1 MPAAMPRSG
10 AAVHMEERKVRPC
23 HLNAARRGRTRRMR
37 HPNISGRVQSDS
49 TSTDSCTDACEAKFS
64 MIVTL
69 GNSFGEKYLLWIEE
83 DNPKAKQ
90 SLKRQ
95 MDNLVI
101 QLEEFGITY
110 TEKYQQNKAYWAE
123 KSSRHVGSENI
134 QPVENNLLPSAL
146 AAADPYFY
154 TGYAHDCWWILT
166 CFEWNDDGIQLG
178 ENESGTRNVSLVSDH
193 SWSEGFYK
201 VTGSG
206 LHVDFNFLSKLKHGS
221 TIKQTVSGSD
231 SATFFYTTVHTAGIG
246 QTYSNPQ
253 GSWHYSIQYSV
264 TNII

>member
-1 MPAAMPRSG
+1 MTPKNAKVVLFASLIAAMVLPFSTINM
-10 AAVHMEERKVRPC
+10 ADAVP
-23 HLNAARRGRTRRMR
+23 
-37 HPNISGRVQSDS
+37 SDVNDGVS
-49 TSTDSCTDACEAKFS
+49 EKETIDRLGDA
-64 MIVTL
+64 
-69 GNSFGEKYLLWIEE
+69 FGEKYLLWIEE

-90 SLKRQ
+90 GLKRQ
-95 MDNLVI
+95 MDNLVG

-123 KSSRHVGSENI
+123 KSSRHVGSESI

-146 AAADPYFY
+146 AAADPFFY
-154 TGYAHDCWWILT
+154 IGYAHDCWWILT
-166 CFEWNDDGIQLG
+166 CFEWNDDGMQLG
-178 ENESGTRNVSLVSDH
+178 ENESGTKSVSLVSNH
-193 SWSEGFYK
+193 AWSEGFYK

-231 SATFFYTTVHTAGIG
+231 GATFFYDSVHAEGIG

-253 GSWHYSIQYSV
+253 SSWHYSIQYSV